1 MTAKQSRFDQIDQEM
16 QAIATKDI
24 GGMNDSEKSRLIV
37 WGGLKASLFTEAFNI
52 ASQEAERRAESTA
65 LKDRVLRVVN
75 GGYLMPDTKDP
86 QTIKA
91 AQQNIANRF
100 DEGVAAAA
108 QRSAQKSSAPVAV
121 PSPVATPHTAAD
133 VQSAPPQLVKDVTV
147 SAIANVNKRKK
158 PQAKTPQ

>member
-16 QAIATKDI
+16 QTLATKDI

-65 LKDRVLRVVN
+65 LKDRVLRAVN

-86 QTIKA
+86 KTIKA

-108 QRSAQKSSAPVAV
+108 QRSAQKPSAPVVASPAV
-121 PSPVATPHTAAD
+121 EASAD
-133 VQSAPPQLVKDVTV
+133 AQSFTPQLKKDVTV
-147 SAIANVNKRKK
+147 STIIKVTKRKQ
-158 PQAKTPQ
+158 PQAKTL